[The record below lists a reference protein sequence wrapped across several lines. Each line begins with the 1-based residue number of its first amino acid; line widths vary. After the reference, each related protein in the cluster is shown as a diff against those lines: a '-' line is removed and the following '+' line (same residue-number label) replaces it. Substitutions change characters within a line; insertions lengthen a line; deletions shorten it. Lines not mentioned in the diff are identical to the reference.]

1 MIAGEANVVLLQ
13 LDGPEWGIQL
23 AVLIFSVSVHA
34 TYHCQESND
43 NYDDGCQDN
52 DVELVPRDRSHCGG
66 GGGVVEGGA
75 AQAAQQS
82 CGEGGELC
90 CSIGAGVHGGVVKP
104 VGSG

>member
-1 MIAGEANVVLLQ
+1 MIAAEANVVLLQ
-13 LDGPEWGIQL
+13 LDGPEWGVQL

-43 NYDDGCQDN
+43 NYDDDGQDN
-52 DVELVPRDRSHCGG
+52 DVELVPRDWSHCGG
-66 GGGVVEGGA
+66 GVGGGA
-75 AQAAQQS
+75 SQAALQS

-90 CSIGAGVHGGVVKP
+90 CSIGAGGHGGVVKP

>member
-1 MIAGEANVVLLQ
+1 MIAAEANVVLLQ

-23 AVLIFSVSVHA
+23 TVLVFSVSVHA
-34 TYHCQESND
+34 TYHRQESND
-43 NYDDGCQDN
+43 DYDDDGQDN
-52 DVELVPRDRSHCGG
+52 NVELVPLKRSHCGG
-66 GGGVVEGGA
+66 VGGGA

-90 CSIGAGVHGGVVKP
+90 CSIGAGGHGRVVKP